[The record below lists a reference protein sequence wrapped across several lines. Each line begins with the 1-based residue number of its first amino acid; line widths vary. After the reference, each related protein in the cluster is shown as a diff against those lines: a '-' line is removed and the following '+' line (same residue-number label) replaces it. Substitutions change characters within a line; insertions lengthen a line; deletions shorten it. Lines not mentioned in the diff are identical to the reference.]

1 MTEPASHPAS
11 QPASQPALQQEAERI
26 RAGVLSVIAAAVVL
40 VSAGLIA
47 TAWWLV
53 IPPLP
58 AERPVA
64 EPSPLEH
71 GLFDRATGGDDAR
84 AAAAH
89 RLDGYGWVD
98 RGAGLV
104 RIPIE
109 RAIDAVVA
117 DPRLIGA
124 PPPPAP
130 VVTGEVGR

>member
-1 MTEPASHPAS
+1 MTEPAWP
-11 QPASQPALQQEAERI
+11 QEAERI
-26 RAGVLSVIAAAVVL
+26 RSGVLSVIAAAVVL
-40 VSAGLIA
+40 LSAGLIA
-47 TAWWLV
+47 IAWWLV

-89 RLDGYGWVD
+89 RLDGYSWVD
-98 RGAGLV
+98 RGAGIV

-117 DPRLIGA
+117 DPRLINA
-124 PPPPAP
+124 PPPPP